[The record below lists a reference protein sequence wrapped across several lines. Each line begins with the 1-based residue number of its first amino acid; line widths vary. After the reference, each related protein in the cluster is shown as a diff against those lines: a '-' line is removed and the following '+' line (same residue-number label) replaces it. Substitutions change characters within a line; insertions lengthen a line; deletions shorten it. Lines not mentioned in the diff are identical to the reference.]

1 MLESKVTPFVLHVQ
15 KTIFFGIGLHMCRVL
30 CGICQQQLAQAFF
43 RQKCFQLLIGIAFH
57 SVTISRPRDTNIARQ
72 IMNHA
77 ERPDLAV
84 KGLFR
89 PHGAAGFAEH
99 GTEEQ
104 FLAPQRR
111 CRKCLLLSRRNQLR
125 RSTHTVH
132 GFHRFLR
139 QYRKFPRVCTVKPA
153 AEPAGCTGFGRKN
166 LSQHA

>member
-1 MLESKVTPFVLHVQ
+1 MASRYNSERYYSPTEYE
-15 KTIFFGIGLHMCRVL
+15 
-30 CGICQQQLAQAFF
+30 AFT
-43 RQKCFQLLIGIAFH
+43 RIE
-57 SVTISRPRDTNIARQ
+57 REERDAAR
-72 IMNHA
+72 A
-77 ERPDLAV
+77 
-84 KGLFR
+84 
-89 PHGAAGFAEH
+89 AAGFAEH